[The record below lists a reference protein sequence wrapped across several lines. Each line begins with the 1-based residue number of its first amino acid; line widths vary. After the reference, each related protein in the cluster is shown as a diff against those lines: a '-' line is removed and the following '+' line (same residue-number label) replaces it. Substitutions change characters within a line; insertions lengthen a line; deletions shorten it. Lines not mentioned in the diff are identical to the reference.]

1 MLLLYPTIVSKE
13 ITWSTAGRSRK
24 KSEGQLVQAL
34 CAQMTGKTE
43 NPEWCMVCVWEKRP
57 KKDPK
62 ETQKQDTTG
71 LIPKKTQKTQKRT
84 KRPKD
89 QSCCVL
95 FNKPGT
101 DNRQHIHHI
110 HRPLGPGRYG

>member
-34 CAQMTGKTE
+34 CAQMIGKTE

-57 KKDPK
+57 KK
-62 ETQKQDTTG
+62 
-71 LIPKKTQKTQKRT
+71 KTQKR
-84 KRPKD
+84 PKSKIPRD
-89 QSCCVL
+89 
-95 FNKPGT
+95 
-101 DNRQHIHHI
+101 
-110 HRPLGPGRYG
+110 